1 MKQCLPLTQNKE
13 ERGTWGLKA
22 ERVCSR
28 CKLFSAAP
36 LRRQVDMF
44 LLISWSYKLLLQ
56 FKEPEWFNG
65 AEKHFVEST
74 VNLCFMFLCFSHK
87 PTVSTGAVQ
96 RNVPVGV
103 YRLRKAHVCGLL
115 LLLQHFSLTYL
126 SSAAMYWIHVH
137 TLSWTALTLHC
148 NYSQGLATGYKTASG
163 VLRKRIPSN
172 MLF

>member
-44 LLISWSYKLLLQ
+44 PLISSSYKLLLQ
-56 FKEPEWFNG
+56 FKEQGWFNG
-65 AEKHFVEST
+65 AEKKHFVEST

-87 PTVSTGAVQ
+87 PTVNTGAVQ

-103 YRLRKAHVCGLL
+103 YRLRQAHVCGLCCSISLRHIYTPMQSFSGFSGRL
-115 LLLQHFSLTYL
+115 LNSFRSL
-126 SSAAMYWIHVH
+126 
-137 TLSWTALTLHC
+137 
-148 NYSQGLATGYKTASG
+148 
-163 VLRKRIPSN
+163 
-172 MLF
+172 

>member
-28 CKLFSAAP
+28 CKLFSVAP

-44 LLISWSYKLLLQ
+44 PLISSSYKLLLQ
-56 FKEPEWFNG
+56 FKEQEWFNG

-87 PTVSTGAVQ
+87 PTVNTGAVQ
-96 RNVPVGV
+96 RNVPIGV
-103 YRLRKAHVCGLL
+103 YRLRQAHVSLTWLL
-115 LLLQHFSLTYL
+115 LLLQHFSLTFL

-137 TLSWTALTLHC
+137 TLSWTVLTLHC
-148 NYSQGLATGYKTASG
+148 NYSLGLAAGYKTASG
-163 VLRKRIPSN
+163 VLRKKDSK
-172 MLF
+172 